1 MMSFNHKGKFQTSPF
16 SKQYKLEFAIMVV
29 LLKGSIMHEKIS
41 IIGAGSWGT
50 ALAIHLAGNFRQI
63 SLWVYEKELC
73 ETMTNSRDNAW
84 FLPGHLLPK
93 NIHPTSSLQNAV
105 EGQSL
110 ILLVVPTHVIRQ
122 TVTQIKPFIAKDCL
136 IICASK
142 GIENDTLFTSHQI
155 IQDVLGANLST
166 ATVSGPTFAKEV
178 AEGVPSALL
187 ASAANMETAR
197 RVQELFTTDKMKVFA
212 NDDLMG
218 VEIGGALKNVIAI
231 ATGICDGLNL
241 GFNTRAALI
250 TRGLVEISRIGT
262 TLGAKLETFYGLTGL
277 GDLVLTCTGDLS
289 RNRQLGIQ
297 LGQGKSLQEITQN
310 MKMVAEGVLTVK
322 SAYSLIKKLN
332 VQAAIMEET
341 YRVLHENKSPGQ
353 ALKDLI
359 KVEISTEFAG
369 IKGLE

>member
-1 MMSFNHKGKFQTSPF
+1 MHKQ
-16 SKQYKLEFAIMVV
+16 
-29 LLKGSIMHEKIS
+29 IS

-50 ALAIHLAGNFRQI
+50 ALAIHLANNFRQI

-73 ETMTNSRDNAW
+73 ASMTRTRENAW
-84 FLPGHLLPK
+84 FLPGHPLPE
-93 NIHPTSSLQNAV
+93 NIHPTSSLQYAV
-105 EGQSL
+105 KEQSL
-110 ILLVVPTHVIRQ
+110 ILLVVPTHVLRQ
-122 TVTQIKPFIAKDCL
+122 TLFQIKPYISKDCL
-136 IICASK
+136 IISASK
-142 GIENDTLFTSHQI
+142 GIENETLLTGHQI
-155 IQDVLGANLST
+155 IKDILDISS
-166 ATVSGPTFAKEV
+166 ATISGPTFAKEV
-178 AEGVPSALL
+178 AKGIPSALL
-187 ASAANMETAR
+187 ASAENLETAKQ
-197 RVQELFTTDKMKVFA
+197 VQELFTTEKMKVFA
-212 NDDLMG
+212 NNDLIG

-231 ATGICDGLNL
+231 ATGISDGLGL

-262 TLGAKLETFYGLTGL
+262 KLGAKPETFYGLTGL

-297 LGQGKSLQEITQN
+297 LGKGKTLKEITEN

-322 SAYSLIKKLN
+322 SAYSMIKKFN

-341 YRVLHENKSPGQ
+341 YRVLHENKPPGQ
-353 ALKDLI
+353 ALKDLM

>member
-1 MMSFNHKGKFQTSPF
+1 
-16 SKQYKLEFAIMVV
+16 
-29 LLKGSIMHEKIS
+29 MHEKIS

-50 ALAIHLAGNFRQI
+50 ALALHLADNFRQI

-73 ETMTNSRDNAW
+73 DTITHTRENAW
-84 FLPGHLLPK
+84 FLPGYPLPE
-93 NIHPTSSLQNAV
+93 NVHPTSSLESAV
-105 EGQSL
+105 ERQSL

-122 TVTQIKPFIAKDCL
+122 TLSQIKPFIAKDCL
-136 IICASK
+136 IISASK

-155 IQDVLGANLST
+155 IRDVLDRNIST
-166 ATVSGPTFAKEV
+166 ATISGPTFAKEV

-187 ASAANMETAR
+187 ASAENLETAKQ
-197 RVQELFTTDKMKVFA
+197 VQELFTTDKMKVFA
-212 NDDLMG
+212 NDDLVG

-231 ATGICDGLNL
+231 ATGICDGLGL

-262 TLGAKLETFYGLTGL
+262 KLGARPETFYGLTGL

-297 LGQGKSLQEITQN
+297 LGKGKSLKEITGN
-310 MKMVAEGVLTVK
+310 MKMVAEGILTVK
-322 SAYSLIKKLN
+322 SAHSLIKKFN
-332 VQAAIMEET
+332 VQASIIEET

-353 ALKDLI
+353 ALEDLM
-359 KVEISTEFAG
+359 KVEITTEFAG

>member
-1 MMSFNHKGKFQTSPF
+1 
-16 SKQYKLEFAIMVV
+16 
-29 LLKGSIMHEKIS
+29 MHEKIS

-50 ALAIHLAGNFRQI
+50 SLAIHLASNFRQI

-73 ETMTNSRDNAW
+73 ETIARSRDNTW
-84 FLPGHLLPK
+84 FLPGHPLPE
-93 NIHPTSSLQNAV
+93 NIHPTSSLQTA
-105 EGQSL
+105 GQSSL

-122 TVTQIKPFIAKDCL
+122 TLTQLKPFIPKDCL
-136 IICASK
+136 IISANK
-142 GIENDTLFTSHQI
+142 GIENDTLLTSHQI
-155 IQDVLGANLST
+155 IQDVLGANTSA
-166 ATVSGPTFAKEV
+166 ATISGPTFAKEV

-187 ASAANMETAR
+187 ASAENLETAKQ
-197 RVQELFTTDKMKVFA
+197 VQELFTTDKMKVFA
-212 NDDLMG
+212 NDDLVG

-231 ATGICDGLNL
+231 ATGISDGLGL
-241 GFNTRAALI
+241 GYNTRAALI

-262 TLGAKLETFYGLTGL
+262 KLGAKPETFYGLTGL

-297 LGQGKSLQEITQN
+297 LGQGKSLQEITEN

-322 SAYSLIKKLN
+322 SAHSLIKKFN
-332 VQAAIMEET
+332 VQASIMEET

-353 ALKDLI
+353 ALKDLM

>member
-1 MMSFNHKGKFQTSPF
+1 
-16 SKQYKLEFAIMVV
+16 
-29 LLKGSIMHEKIS
+29 MHEKIS

-50 ALAIHLAGNFRQI
+50 SLAIHLASNFRQI

-73 ETMTNSRDNAW
+73 ETIARSRDNTW
-84 FLPGHLLPK
+84 FLPGHPLPE
-93 NIHPTSSLQNAV
+93 NIHPTSSLQTA
-105 EGQSL
+105 GQSSL

-122 TVTQIKPFIAKDCL
+122 TLTQLKPFIPKDCL
-136 IICASK
+136 IISASK
-142 GIENDTLFTSHQI
+142 GIENDTLLTSHQI
-155 IQDVLGANLST
+155 IQDVLGANTSA
-166 ATVSGPTFAKEV
+166 ATISGPTFAKEV

-187 ASAANMETAR
+187 ASAENLETAKQ
-197 RVQELFTTDKMKVFA
+197 VQELFTTDKMKVFA
-212 NDDLMG
+212 NDDLVG

-231 ATGICDGLNL
+231 ATGISDGLGL
-241 GFNTRAALI
+241 GYNTRAALI

-262 TLGAKLETFYGLTGL
+262 KLGAKPETFYGLTGL

-297 LGQGKSLQEITQN
+297 LGQGKSLQEITEN

-322 SAYSLIKKLN
+322 SAHSLIKKFN
-332 VQAAIMEET
+332 VQASIMEET

-353 ALKDLI
+353 ALKDLM